1 MVRKKSKEWVEARRR
16 KEWVEARRR
25 LEEPR
30 HRYGAVE
37 AALAAV
43 FGADAAGQA
52 GVLRGRLKHFQKL
65 GLPGLKVGKGAR
77 VRYSDEHAAQWLIA
91 LFLNDLGVEPKTIVG
106 LFENYWQPDL
116 VVWVVFATD
125 KEATN
130 KDRPNPVL
138 LAFRPQSLWRRW
150 QWGKIEIPI
159 FVALRRWDP
168 YPRENIARAL
178 DDLPEYGPFT
188 VFNLTDSL
196 VKLSTALKSEA

>member
-1 MVRKKSKEWVEARRR
+1 MARKPADKLVE
-16 KEWVEARRR
+16 VHRR
-25 LEEPR
+25 LVEPR
-30 HRYGAVE
+30 HSYGAVE
-37 AALAAV
+37 GALAAV

-77 VRYSDEHAAQWLIA
+77 VRYSDEQAAQWLIA
-91 LFLNDLGVEPKTIVG
+91 LFLNDLGVEPKTIVV
-106 LFENYWQPDL
+106 LFEKYWAARL
-116 VVWVVFATD
+116 VDWVMRATD

-150 QWGKIEIPI
+150 QWGRFEIPI
-159 FVALRRWDP
+159 FVSLRRWDYGP
-168 YPRENIARAL
+168 THPRENIALAL
-178 DDLPEYGPFT
+178 DSLPKYGPFT

-196 VKLSTALKSEA
+196 GKLSTALKSEA